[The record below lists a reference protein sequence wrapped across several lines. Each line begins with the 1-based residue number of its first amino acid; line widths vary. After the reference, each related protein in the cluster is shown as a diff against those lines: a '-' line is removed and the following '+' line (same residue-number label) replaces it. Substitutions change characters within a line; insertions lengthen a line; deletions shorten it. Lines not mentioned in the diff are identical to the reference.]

1 MMFAEVLLPLPLQ
14 RTFTYTVPDTDI
26 TPVPG
31 HRVVVPFGR
40 SKFYTGIIVG
50 ISPRPP
56 RGNFA
61 VKDIEAVLDDSPIV
75 RYPQLKFWEWMAE
88 YYLCS
93 TGEVMRA
100 ALPAGLKVESET
112 AVDLCDDTGTL
123 PEGLTEREAIVWQ
136 TLDHADKSVNLSA
149 LRKSTGF
156 SNITTIVS
164 AMIDKGLVR
173 VHERLVERYTAKTET
188 MVEPAF
194 ARGDS
199 EALRKA
205 FDVVKSSPRQQTA
218 LMALIEMSGFMRP
231 ATQPLT
237 EVTRAAL
244 MERSEVSAAIVE
256 ALRVRGLV
264 KVTKRRISRFSLPD
278 LKKSPL
284 PQLSEAQC
292 IAKDAILQTW
302 KQKDVVLLRGV
313 TSSGKTEIY
322 MHLIAEAL
330 RQKRQALFLVP
341 EIALT
346 TQLTAR
352 LQHVFGNDVIIY
364 HSKFS
369 DNRRVEIWR
378 RMLATNQPCV
388 VIGARSSVFLPFA
401 QLGLVV
407 VDEEHEP
414 SYKQQDPAPRYNARD
429 AAMMLASMHGAKVL
443 LGSAT
448 PTIDTYWKA
457 LSGKFGLV
465 ELTERYGGVELPAI
479 EVIDMGRERQRGAV
493 AGTFSDRLRG
503 LVSETVEAGRQAIL
517 FLNRRG
523 FAPIARCRQCAYVPK
538 CEHCDVSLTYH
549 KGLNK
554 MVCHYCGAIYN
565 YSHLCPDCHEPA
577 LEIVGYGTERIEEEI
592 ASMIPEKDVL
602 RMDLDTTRNKD
613 AYQKIIDRF
622 SAGKA
627 SVLVG
632 TQMVTKGLDFD
643 KVDVVG
649 VVNSDTMIHL
659 PDFRA
664 TERAF
669 NMISQVSGRAGRRAG
684 HRGLVAIQ
692 TYTPG
697 HPVFK
702 YITEHDYPGFY
713 QHEVEERKAF
723 NYPPFTR
730 LIHIYI
736 RHADRQTVTLLAQEW
751 GRRLRELFGTRV
763 SGPEEPPVSRIQNM
777 FIQRLML
784 KVETSASMAIVKKYL
799 RELYEQI
806 GASGQMNGAH
816 VHFDVDPF

>member
-1 MMFAEVLLPLPLQ
+1 M
-14 RTFTYTVPDTDI
+14 
-26 TPVPG
+26 
-31 HRVVVPFGR
+31 
-40 SKFYTGIIVG
+40 
-50 ISPRPP
+50 
-56 RGNFA
+56 
-61 VKDIEAVLDDSPIV
+61 
-75 RYPQLKFWEWMAE
+75 
-88 YYLCS
+88 
-93 TGEVMRA
+93 
-100 ALPAGLKVESET
+100 
-112 AVDLCDDTGTL
+112 
-123 PEGLTEREAIVWQ
+123 
-136 TLDHADKSVNLSA
+136 
-149 LRKSTGF
+149 
-156 SNITTIVS
+156 
-164 AMIDKGLVR
+164 
-173 VHERLVERYTAKTET
+173 
-188 MVEPAF
+188 
-194 ARGDS
+194 ARGDA
-199 EALRKA
+199 EALRRA
-205 FDVVKSSPRQQTA
+205 FDAIKNSPRQQTA
-218 LMALIEMSGFMRP
+218 LMGLIEMSGFMRP
-231 ATQPLT
+231 AGQPIT

-244 MERSEVSAAIVE
+244 LERTGVSAAIIE

-264 KVTKRRISRFSLPD
+264 KVTKRRVSRFNLPEV
-278 LKKSPL
+278 KKAPL
-284 PQLSEAQC
+284 PQLSEAQAMAC
-292 IAKDAILQTW
+292 NAILQAW

-330 RQKRQALFLVP
+330 QNKQQALFLVP

-352 LQHVFGNDVIIY
+352 LQRVFGNDVIIY

-378 RMLATNQPCV
+378 RMLTDNRPCV

-465 ELTERYGGVELPAI
+465 ELTERFGGVELPAI
-479 EVIDMGRERQRGAV
+479 EVIDMGKLRQQGAV
-493 AGTFSDRLRG
+493 SGTFSDRLRT
-503 LVSETVEAGRQAIL
+503 LVADTVEAGRQAIL

-523 FAPIARCRQCAYVPK
+523 FAPIARCKQCAYVPK

-554 MVCHYCGAIYN
+554 LVCHYCGAIYN
-565 YSHLCPDCHEPA
+565 FSRLCPDCHEPA

-592 ASMIPEKDVL
+592 ASMIPQKDVL
-602 RMDLDTTRNKD
+602 RMDLDTTRNKE

-649 VVNSDTMIHL
+649 VVNADTMIHM

-664 TERAF
+664 AERAF
-669 NMISQVSGRAGRRAG
+669 NMMSQVAGRAGRRAG

-692 TYTPG
+692 TYTPN
-697 HPVFK
+697 HPVFE
-702 YITEHDYPGFY
+702 YVTRHDYEGFY
-713 QHEVEERKAF
+713 RHEVEERKAF
-723 NYPPFTR
+723 NYPPFAR
-730 LIHIYI
+730 LIHIYL
-736 RHADRQTVTLLAQEW
+736 RHPDRQTVTLVAQEW

-763 SGPEEPPVSRIQNM
+763 SGPEEPPVARVQNM

-784 KVETSASMAIVKKYL
+784 KVETSASPAVVKQYL
-799 RELYEQI
+799 RGLYEEF
-806 GASGQMNGAH
+806 GAGGKMNGVH
-816 VHFDVDPF
+816 LHFDVDPY